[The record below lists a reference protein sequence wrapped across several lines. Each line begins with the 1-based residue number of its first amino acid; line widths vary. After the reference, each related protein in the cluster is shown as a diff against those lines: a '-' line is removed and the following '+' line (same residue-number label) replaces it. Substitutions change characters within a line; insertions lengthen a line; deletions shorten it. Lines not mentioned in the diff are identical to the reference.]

1 MPDWTG
7 ERYLP
12 WIKDAAIAYEHLHRY
27 ALAARLAE
35 GKRVLDLAS
44 GEGYGANMLAAA
56 ALSVVGVE
64 IDDVAVQHARKKY
77 ERENLEFVTGS
88 VTHIPLREEHAFD
101 LAVCFEAIE
110 HVEDQEKLI
119 SEAKRMLKPGGL
131 LIVST
136 PNKDVYRHE
145 SAEENPFHVR
155 ELEFEEFR
163 SLLRQF
169 FKNTGFLGQRIYA
182 NSTVWPIGNADDA
195 RIDEFVIA
203 RDSVEFE
210 FATNDRRVPL
220 YFIGLASDDA
230 LARFPGS
237 VLIDC
242 SDQLLKAKD
251 YEVRQIE
258 EALAWRERQLADRAA
273 TIASLEKAVAW
284 HQTTIASHEQA
295 IASLKRVVEELE
307 TDKVDLTARLRDAT
321 HQLGLIHCS
330 RGWQLILRLRR
341 IRDRLKALV
350 TFRVPG

>member
-1 MPDWTG
+1 MLEWTG

-27 ALAARLAE
+27 VLAARLAE

-44 GEGYGANMLAAA
+44 GEGYGANILAAA
-56 ALSVVGVE
+56 ALSVVGLE
-64 IDDVAVQHARKKY
+64 IDDAAVQHARKKY
-77 ERENLEFVTGS
+77 KRENLEFVMAS
-88 VTHIPLREEHAFD
+88 VTNIPLREEHSFD

-110 HVEDQEKLI
+110 HVEDREKLV
-119 SEAKRMLKPGGL
+119 SEAKRMLKPDGL
-131 LIVST
+131 LVVST

-145 SAEENPFHVR
+145 SAGENPFHVR
-155 ELEFEEFR
+155 ELDFEEFR

-182 NSTVWPIGNADDA
+182 NSTVWQIGNTHDA

-203 RDSVEFE
+203 RDTAEFE

-220 YFIGLASDDA
+220 YFIGLASDAA
-230 LARFPGS
+230 LGKFPGS

-242 SDQLLKAKD
+242 SNELL
-251 YEVRQIE
+251 RQVQ
-258 EALAWRERQLADRAA
+258 EALAWRERQSADRAE

-284 HQTTIASHEQA
+284 RQTQLEDSLEA
-295 IASLKRVVEELE
+295 IASLRRVAEELE
-307 TDKVDLTARLRDAT
+307 TGNADLTARLRDAT
-321 HQLGLIHCS
+321 HQLGLIHAS

-341 IRDRLKALV
+341 IRNKLKALV

>member
-1 MPDWTG
+1 MLEWTG

-56 ALSVVGVE
+56 ALSVVGLE
-64 IDDVAVQHARKKY
+64 IDDAAVQHARKKY
-77 ERENLEFVTGS
+77 KRENLEFVTGS
-88 VTHIPLREEHAFD
+88 VTNTPLREDAFD

-119 SEAKRMLKPGGL
+119 SEAKRMLKPDGL
-131 LIVST
+131 FVVSA
-136 PNKDVYRHE
+136 PSRDVYRHQ
-145 SAEENPFHVR
+145 SAEQNPFHVR

-163 SLLRQF
+163 TLLRQF

-203 RDSVEFE
+203 RDSAEFE

-220 YFIGLASDDA
+220 YFIGLASDAA
-230 LARFPGS
+230 LGKFPGS

-242 SDQLLKAKD
+242 SNELL
-251 YEVRQIE
+251 RQIQ
-258 EALAWRERQLADRAA
+258 EALAWRERQSADRAE

-284 HQTTIASHEQA
+284 RQTQLEDSLEA
-295 IASLKRVVEELE
+295 IASLRRVAEELE
-307 TDKVDLTARLRDAT
+307 TGNADLTARLRDAT
-321 HQLGLIHCS
+321 HQLGLIHAS

-341 IRDRLKALV
+341 IRNK
-350 TFRVPG
+350 

>member
-1 MPDWTG
+1 MLEWTG

-27 ALAARLAE
+27 VLAARLAE

-44 GEGYGANMLAAA
+44 GEGYGANILAAA
-56 ALSVVGVE
+56 ALSVVGLE
-64 IDDVAVQHARKKY
+64 IDDAAVQHARKKY
-77 ERENLEFVTGS
+77 KRENLEFVMAS
-88 VTHIPLREEHAFD
+88 VTNIPLREEHSFD

-110 HVEDQEKLI
+110 HVEDREKLV
-119 SEAKRMLKPGGL
+119 SEAKRMLKPDGL
-131 LIVST
+131 LVVST

-145 SAEENPFHVR
+145 SAEDNPFHVR

-169 FKNTGFLGQRIYA
+169 FKNIGFLGQRIYA
-182 NSTVWPIGNADDA
+182 NSTVWPIGNAGNA

-203 RDSVEFE
+203 RDTAEFE
-210 FATNDRRVPL
+210 FVTNDRRVPL
-220 YFIGLASDDA
+220 YFIGLASDAA
-230 LARFPGS
+230 LNRSPGS

-242 SDQLLKAKD
+242 SGQLLKAKD
-251 YEVRQIE
+251 YELRQIQ
-258 EALAWRERQLADRAA
+258 EALAWRERQLVDRAE

-295 IASLKRVVEELE
+295 IASLRRVVEELE
-307 TDKVDLTARLRDAT
+307 TGKADLTAKLRDAT
-321 HQLGLIHCS
+321 HQLGLIHAS

-341 IRDRLKALV
+341 IRNKLKALV

>member
-1 MPDWTG
+1 MLEWTG

-56 ALSVVGVE
+56 ALSVVGLE
-64 IDDVAVQHARKKY
+64 IDDAAVQHARKKY
-77 ERENLEFVTGS
+77 KRENLEFVTGS
-88 VTHIPLREEHAFD
+88 VTNTPLREDAFD

-119 SEAKRMLKPGGL
+119 SEAKRMLKPDGL
-131 LIVST
+131 FVVST

-145 SAEENPFHVR
+145 SAEDNPFHVR

-169 FKNTGFLGQRIYA
+169 FKNSGFLGQRIYA
-182 NSTVWPIGNADDA
+182 NSTVWPIGNAGSA

-203 RDSVEFE
+203 RDTAEFE

-220 YFIGLASDDA
+220 YFIGLASDAA
-230 LARFPGS
+230 LNRFPGS

-242 SDQLLKAKD
+242 SDQLLKAND
-251 YEVRQIE
+251 HELRQIQ
-258 EALAWRERQLADRAA
+258 EALAWRERQLTDRAE

-284 HQTTIASHEQA
+284 HQTTIASHERA

-307 TDKVDLTARLRDAT
+307 TAKVDLTARLRDAT
-321 HQLGLIHCS
+321 HQLGLIHGS